1 MKSRYI
7 FKKKPLTVSDAEIQN
22 YMDFDSLLSP
32 KAPAPGAKVP
42 AWKLYVV
49 SGLVA
54 ALTSVAV
61 YWVMDKWNHTEALEI
76 PSEKVQSAQNQ
87 GITAVPQKEESAS
100 PREEVTEEKEAKVES
115 QPQEKAETGLAKKKP
130 DPVKET
136 PVTSTET
143 EKGSLLPQLK
153 ETQMVEAQPVVG
165 IDSLARYFHTQVQY
179 PLSALKDSIEGQVIV
194 QFTIEKD
201 GRVTHPVVLQSLG
214 EAFDQEA
221 LRVIS
226 AMPQWQ
232 PARLNDRPLV
242 SKASVPITFSIIR
255 NSQNSD
261 L

>member
-7 FKKKPLTVSDAEIQN
+7 FKKKPLTVSDAEIQS
-22 YMDFDSLLSP
+22 YMDFDALLSP
-32 KAPAPGAKVP
+32 KVPVSGAKVS

-61 YWVMDKWNHTEALEI
+61 YWLMDKWNHTDTQEI
-76 PSEKVQSAQNQ
+76 PSEKVQAPQHPMMNSIPEEERKSSLIQDTNEEKGVIDKGQPKEKVETTLAQN
-87 GITAVPQKEESAS
+87 KSN
-100 PREEVTEEKEAKVES
+100 
-115 QPQEKAETGLAKKKP
+115 L
-130 DPVKET
+130 VKET
-136 PVTSTET
+136 PPAKAEPET
-143 EKGSLLPQLK
+143 TALPQPR
-153 ETQMVEAQPVVG
+153 ETQLIQAQPLVG
-165 IDSLARYFHTQVQY
+165 IDSLTRYFDTQVQY

-221 LRVIS
+221 LRVVS

-255 NSQNSD
+255 NSKGRD

>member
-32 KAPAPGAKVP
+32 KAPAAGAKVP

-76 PSEKVQSAQNQ
+76 PSEKVQPAQNQ

-100 PREEVTEEKEAKVES
+100 PWEEVTEEKEAKVES

-136 PVTSTET
+136 PTASTET
-143 EKGSLLPQLK
+143 GKVSLPELK
-153 ETQMVEAQPVVG
+153 ETQLVQAQPVVG
-165 IDSLARYFHTQVQY
+165 IDSLTRYFDTQVQY

-221 LRVIS
+221 LRVVS